1 MIVRRFLAWSQMVPP
16 GQRAEGVSALALGY
30 LYSQMSPEIRREAE
44 AALTAM
50 LEDPSPVVRRAL
62 AEAFASA
69 VEAPHHCVIA
79 LANDQPEIASL
90 VLERSPVLT
99 NQDLVDCAASGN
111 GAVQSAIARRP
122 ELSALVSA
130 ALAEKAEVE
139 ALRVLA
145 ENHGAD
151 VPEFSLRRMVERF
164 GADACLREA
173 LLGRAELPTCVRV
186 DLVCA
191 GASALTAFV
200 TECGWLPGDR
210 AERLRRDASERAIME
225 IAMTASQEDSVEGSL
240 EMAQHLRATGKLTP
254 ALMLRALL
262 SGDRSLFEAAL
273 SELSGQPLA
282 RASGFVRF
290 HQGSGFV
297 ALYDRARMPAN
308 LLPVFQAALLAQD
321 EAGAPDLGEEAR
333 LSRRLI
339 GQVLVDC
346 EAIEDP
352 DLARVMA
359 LLRRFDAEAA
369 QQEARALTRR
379 ICEEQKGP
387 LALPN
392 AASRPLLMALPV
404 AS

>member
-1 MIVRRFLAWSQMVPP
+1 MVPP
-16 GQRAEGVSALALGY
+16 GQRAEGVNALALGY
-30 LYSQMSPEIRREAE
+30 LYSSMSPEIRREAE
-44 AALTAM
+44 AALTSV
-50 LEDPSPVVRRAL
+50 LEDPSPLVRRVL

-69 VEAPHHCVIA
+69 VEAPHHCILA
-79 LANDQPEIASL
+79 LANDQPEIAAL

-99 NQDLVDCAASGN
+99 DQDLLDCADAGHS
-111 GAVQSAIARRP
+111 AVQAAIARRP
-122 ELSALVSA
+122 DLSAGVSA
-130 ALAEKAEVE
+130 SLADKASLE
-139 ALRVLA
+139 ALRALA
-145 ENHGAD
+145 GNPGAD

-164 GADACLREA
+164 GADSGLREA
-173 LLGRAELPTCVRV
+173 LLARAELPTCVRV

-191 GASALTAFV
+191 GASALTGFV
-200 TECGWLPGDR
+200 RDCGWLSEER
-210 AERLRRDASERAIME
+210 AERLRREASERAIMDIALAATRDDSFEGALE
-225 IAMTASQEDSVEGSL
+225 IVS
-240 EMAQHLRATGKLTP
+240 HLRAIGRLTP

-273 SELSGQPLA
+273 AELAGQPLA

-308 LLPVFQAALLAQD
+308 LLPVFQAALMAQD
-321 EAGAPDLGEEAR
+321 EVGETAFGEGGV

-339 GQVLVDC
+339 AQVLEDC
-346 EAIEDP
+346 EALEDP
-352 DLARVMA
+352 ELGTVMA

-369 QQEARALTRR
+369 QQEARELTKRLF
-379 ICEEQKGP
+379 EEQTGR

-392 AASRPLLMALPV
+392 PEARPLLLTLSA

>member
-16 GQRAEGVSALALGY
+16 GQRAEGVNALALGY
-30 LYSQMSPEIRREAE
+30 LYSPMSAETRREAE
-44 AALTAM
+44 AALTSV
-50 LEDPSPVVRRAL
+50 LEDPSPLVRRVL

-69 VEAPHHCVIA
+69 VDAPHHCILA

-99 NQDLVDCAASGN
+99 DQDLLESAAAGN
-111 GAVQSAIARRP
+111 VALQSAIARRP
-122 ELSALVSA
+122 NLSAGVSA
-130 ALAEKAEVE
+130 ALADKASLE
-139 ALRVLA
+139 AVRVLA
-145 ENHGAD
+145 ENPDAD
-151 VPEFSLRRMVERF
+151 VPEFSLRRMLERF

-173 LLGRAELPTCVRV
+173 LLARAELPACVRV

-191 GASALTAFV
+191 GASALTGFV
-200 TECGWLPGDR
+200 RDCGWLSGER
-210 AERLRRDASERAIME
+210 AERLRREASERAIAE
-225 IAMTASQEDSVEGSL
+225 IALATTQEDSLDGVL
-240 EMAQHLRATGKLTP
+240 EMVRHLRAVGRLTP

-262 SGDRSLFEAAL
+262 SGDRSLFETAL
-273 SELSGQPLA
+273 ADLSGQPLA

-290 HQGSGFV
+290 HQGGGFV
-297 ALYDRARMPAN
+297 ALYDRARMPSN

-321 EAGAPDLGEEAR
+321 EAEAPVPAEEAR

-339 GQVLVDC
+339 GQVLEDC
-346 EAIEDP
+346 EALEDP
-352 DLARVMA
+352 ELAKVKA

-369 QQEARALTRR
+369 QQEARELTTSLWG
-379 ICEEQKGP
+379 EQKGR

-392 AASRPLLMALPV
+392 PTSSSLLLTAPV

>member
-99 NQDLVDCAASGN
+99 DQDLVDCAASGN

-225 IAMTASQEDSVEGSL
+225 IAMTASQEDSLEGAL

>member
-16 GQRAEGVSALALGY
+16 GQRAEGVNALALGY
-30 LYSQMSPEIRREAE
+30 LYSPMTPEIRREAE

-50 LEDPSPVVRRAL
+50 LEDPSPLVRRVL

-69 VEAPHHCVIA
+69 VEAPHHCILA
-79 LANDQPEIASL
+79 LANDQPEIAAL

-99 NQDLVDCAASGN
+99 DQDLLDSAAAGH
-111 GAVQSAIARRP
+111 GAVQVAIARRP
-122 ELSALVSA
+122 NLSAGVSA
-130 ALAEKAEVE
+130 ALADQASLE
-139 ALRVLA
+139 AVRALA
-145 ENHGAD
+145 ENPGAD

-225 IAMTASQEDSVEGSL
+225 IAMTASQEDSLEGAL